1 MKSISQSPIILLNSR
16 FVAIVR
22 GDVLVSA
29 KKKKKMEFFVPHNEM
44 ARAKLMIA
52 NQINSLPTFFS
63 CKTLRKSNLDFRSV
77 RSRVEKLSKSEL
89 FKKETRFSLFRAI
102 NWRKGLWINEIL

>member
-29 KKKKKMEFFVPHNEM
+29 KKKKMEFFVPYND
-44 ARAKLMIA
+44 IW
-52 NQINSLPTFFS
+52 NGS
-63 CKTLRKSNLDFRSV
+63 C
-77 RSRVEKLSKSEL
+77 
-89 FKKETRFSLFRAI
+89 
-102 NWRKGLWINEIL
+102 EIDDN

>member
-1 MKSISQSPIILLNSR
+1 MFSSLQ
-16 FVAIVR
+16 
-22 GDVLVSA
+22 
-29 KKKKKMEFFVPHNEM
+29 KKKKKNMEFFVPHNEM

-89 FKKETRFSLFRAI
+89 FKKETRFSLFRAV

>member
-44 ARAKLMIA
+44 ARVKLMIA

-89 FKKETRFSLFRAI
+89 FKKETRFSLFRAV

>member
-1 MKSISQSPIILLNSR
+1 
-16 FVAIVR
+16 
-22 GDVLVSA
+22 
-29 KKKKKMEFFVPHNEM
+29 M

-89 FKKETRFSLFRAI
+89 FKKGTRFSHFVQLIREKI
-102 NWRKGLWINEIL
+102 ILWINEIL

>member
-29 KKKKKMEFFVPHNEM
+29 KKKKMEFFVPHNEM

-77 RSRVEKLSKSEL
+77 HFRVEKLSKSEL
-89 FKKETRFSLFRAI
+89 FKKETRFSLFRAV